1 MQQRKGL
8 IRIHKV
14 ICDYG
19 VEDYYK
25 DYVKRSGDKKIT
37 SGEYA
42 KILDLLFSALRDKM
56 SSTMYDFKLPYAL
69 GRIVIRKYIPKMKFD
84 KDGNPYKRLA
94 PNWDA
99 TKKLWAEYPE
109 AKEAKQLVYHTN
121 DHSSGYLFTIDYK
134 KDNCKFG
141 NRIFYMAQVN
151 RKFKRDVSKNILNGT
166 FDSLDDKN
174 SHYVQ

>member
-8 IRIHKV
+8 IRIHKA

-25 DYVKRSGDKKIT
+25 DYTKKTGRKDIT
-37 SGEYA
+37 AKEYA
-42 KILDLLFSALRDKM
+42 VILDLLFSAIRDKM
-56 SSTMYDFKLPYAL
+56 SSTMYDFKLPSAL
-69 GRIVIRKYIPKMKFD
+69 GRIVVRKYLPKIKLD

-94 PNWDA
+94 PDWHA

-121 DHSSGYLFTIDYK
+121 DHSGGYLFMIDYK
-134 KDNCKFG
+134 KDNCKFA
-141 NRIFYMAQVN
+141 NRVFYMAQIN
-151 RKFKRDVSKNILNGT
+151 RQFKRDVSKNIFNGT
-166 FDSLDDKN
+166 FDSLDVKKVT
-174 SHYVQ
+174 YV